1 MIRKL
6 LFLLLS
12 YSCNAQDASD
22 YVKPAQYDLSN
33 MPPRDSSLILK
44 DAQQQDRKKLHSIKR
59 LVDKALQPKK
69 EPRLKEIKLKNQQ
82 LVQQSI
88 HQDLITM
95 IDAVYADPELES
107 KKVTLSMKASQ
118 VQDLLHA
125 LAQAAGITLVV
136 DADVTGN
143 VKPIHF
149 EKVPLAAA
157 LKSIVSSH
165 TPRLVLFKEH
175 AVWRVMTF
183 KTAQEYYAG
192 RAAYVRG
199 LLYHDHAIVME
210 HAVWNDDF
218 KKRVEKIWQGIVGP
232 QEKDKTYLVF
242 DDPNHKVLFKA
253 HNDHAA
259 RFGKVLH
266 EMNIKLPQVRLDAR
280 VVLADKNFEESL
292 GFNWSGVYNRRASV
306 KRLDF
311 AGLGPV
317 QKDTGNGADKDT
329 PFKNIVGWALNFI
342 PSTVKNTINIPFVFG
357 NKDFNTKRLNIELAA
372 AEGRSEIK
380 TILKPSLLVH
390 NQEQAEILVG
400 QELPLETRVDEAI
413 EGKLTNLT
421 TVNYK
426 DTGMRLKVK
435 PSIAP
440 DRETVFLDMF
450 VENSSITQL
459 DQGNQVGTNNS
470 KFNYTIQTARTNNR
484 VLLRSG
490 ETTMIGGLIT
500 NVDEGSETGVPVLSK
515 IPVLGRLFSWQGKKK
530 TEKQMLIFITPT
542 LVDV

>member
-12 YSCNAQDASD
+12 YSCNAQDGSD

-33 MPPRDSSLILK
+33 MPPRDSSLIFK

-69 EPRLKEIKLKNQQ
+69 EPRSKEIKLKNQQ

-95 IDAVYADPELES
+95 IDAVYADPELEA

-118 VQDLLHA
+118 VQDLLRA

-143 VKPIHF
+143 VKPMHF

-183 KTAQEYYAG
+183 KTAHEYYAG

-292 GFNWSGVYNRRASV
+292 GFNWSGVYNRRASI

-500 NVDEGSETGVPVLSK
+500 NVDEGSESGVPILSK

-530 TEKQMLIFITPT
+530 AEKQMLIFITPT